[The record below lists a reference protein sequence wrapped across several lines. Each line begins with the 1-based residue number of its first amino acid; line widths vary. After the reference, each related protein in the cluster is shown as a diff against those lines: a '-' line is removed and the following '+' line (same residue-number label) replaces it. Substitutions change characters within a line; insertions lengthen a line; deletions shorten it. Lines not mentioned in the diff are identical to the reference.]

1 MLVLTQLS
9 VGAFCLEGL
18 LRQLFPANLMMQLS
32 AVHALVALVAGLL
45 ALGTSMLHL
54 GRPLHAWRAV
64 IGLRTSWLSREIVI
78 FSIFAGLAVGDAASF
93 WVKALR
99 GLNPGGLGVAVAVS
113 GLFGVFCSV
122 LIYHDTRRAFW
133 RGWPVGLKFY
143 GTTALLGTA
152 AILFVTT
159 LQGLLSPS
167 VVAHAAYQELTVFLS
182 KLLVAITVLKLSL
195 EAVVFRHLEDDGSP
209 ALKQTARLLAG
220 ELAEI
225 TTSRFLVGLV
235 GGVLLPLT
243 FIVQRPAAGFSTLGV
258 TLWIFVFAVGGELLE
273 RFLFFTASVPMRMPG
288 GIEA

>member
-1 MLVLTQLS
+1 
-9 VGAFCLEGL
+9 
-18 LRQLFPANLMMQLS
+18 
-32 AVHALVALVAGLL
+32 
-45 ALGTSMLHL
+45 
-54 GRPLHAWRAV
+54 
-64 IGLRTSWLSREIVI
+64 
-78 FSIFAGLAVGDAASF
+78 
-93 WVKALR
+93 
-99 GLNPGGLGVAVAVS
+99 
-113 GLFGVFCSV
+113 
-122 LIYHDTRRAFW
+122 
-133 RGWPVGLKFY
+133 
-143 GTTALLGTA
+143 
-152 AILFVTT
+152 
-159 LQGLLSPS
+159 
-167 VVAHAAYQELTVFLS
+167 
-182 KLLVAITVLKLSL
+182 LKLSL